1 MQTISNEIK
10 KPTPGQII
18 AKYQSTAPVDVVG
31 IANDLGINVWESSK
45 MNPDVSGKLFLD
57 PMNGG
62 PSGFS
67 MVVRKGDSLARK
79 RFTIAHEIAHF
90 ILHRNQ
96 FKAGS
101 DFAMH
106 RGGISGKEETQANG
120 LAAEILMPYT
130 LIQQLIREGNRTPE
144 ALAQRLG
151 VSKAAIGVRLGI
163 LNI

>member
-1 MQTISNEIK
+1 MQTISEVK

-18 AKYQSTAPVDVVG
+18 AKYQSNAPVDVVA
-31 IANDLGINVWESSK
+31 IANDLGINVWESAK
-45 MNPDVSGKLFLD
+45 MSPDVSGKLFLD
-57 PMNGG
+57 PVNGG
-62 PSGFS
+62 QSGFS
-67 MVVRKGDSLARK
+67 MVVRKSDSLARK
-79 RFTIAHEIAHF
+79 RFTIAHETAHF
-90 ILHRNQ
+90 ILHRAL

-106 RGGISGKEETQANG
+106 RGGKSGREETQANG

-130 LIQQLIREGNRTPE
+130 LIQRLIREGNRTPE
-144 ALAQRLG
+144 SLALRLG